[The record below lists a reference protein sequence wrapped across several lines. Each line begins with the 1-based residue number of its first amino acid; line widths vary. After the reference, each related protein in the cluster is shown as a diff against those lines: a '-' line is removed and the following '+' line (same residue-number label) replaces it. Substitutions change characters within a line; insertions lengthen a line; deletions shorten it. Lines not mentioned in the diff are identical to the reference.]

1 MPESSST
8 GCETPPSSGT
18 RISRK
23 LRDWNSP
30 SGCALLLGQIEN
42 FGAFGIEP
50 QNIRR
55 ALNSRYEFGSR
66 RIILL
71 AKNAKRAFAIGDI
84 QNGLPVGRPFIRTA
98 LTLVQSEA
106 LQLANFARPRVHLR
120 HENGRS
126 DVRAN
131 EHCVLSVGR
140 HINDGFPVRAAGEAH
155 GRSPAPSGPRVYFQR
170 PHVGLA
176 LVGRLLGTREKKP
189 IVARPDQA
197 VLQAVVVED

>member
-1 MPESSST
+1 M
-8 GCETPPSSGT
+8 SSGVAAPICW
-18 RISRK
+18 RKMRSVPSRSETYK
-23 LRDWNSP
+23 TDFP
-30 SGCALLLGQIEN
+30 S
-42 FGAFGIEP
+42 
-50 QNIRR
+50 
-55 ALNSRYEFGSR
+55 
-66 RIILL
+66 
-71 AKNAKRAFAIGDI
+71 
-84 QNGLPVGRPFIRTA
+84 
-98 LTLVQSEA
+98 LVQSEA